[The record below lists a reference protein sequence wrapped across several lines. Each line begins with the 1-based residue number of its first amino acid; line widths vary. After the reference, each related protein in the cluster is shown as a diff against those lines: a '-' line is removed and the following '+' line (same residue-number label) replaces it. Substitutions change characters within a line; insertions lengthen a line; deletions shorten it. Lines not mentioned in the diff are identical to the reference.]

1 MTVQEMEG
9 RFRCV
14 NIDLRGV
21 PEENSRGK
29 GKKKMF
35 EKKMVETFLRN

>member
-1 MTVQEMEG
+1 MEG

-14 NIDLRGV
+14 NIALRGV

-29 GKKKMF
+29 GGKETF
-35 EKKMVETFLRN
+35 EKKMVETFLQS